1 MNNYNKGRTSY
12 SDDTPGGALAEDETL
27 ERVDVHAAAHTA
39 LDRREARVEPAYNQV
54 YKEKGPSLF
63 RLCQWKLTI
72 DEFLLDE
79 PGQLSFAEDSVHEVH
94 LPEAVDVNTT
104 KTESVLQPVELL
116 VAVVVLCR
124 PQCVGHPLDTIDN
137 RTGEVVSGVRLVLRP
152 GPMVRSAIVAV
163 QHLQQYID
171 SLFVRFKKRLINRV
185 AHGSVD

>member
-1 MNNYNKGRTSY
+1 M
-12 SDDTPGGALAEDETL
+12 
-27 ERVDVHAAAHTA
+27 
-39 LDRREARVEPAYNQV
+39 
-54 YKEKGPSLF
+54 
-63 RLCQWKLTI
+63 
-72 DEFLLDE
+72 
-79 PGQLSFAEDSVHEVH
+79 HEVH
-94 LPEAVDVNTT
+94 LPEAVDVNAT

-124 PQCVGHPLDTIDN
+124 PQCVGHSLNTVDN
-137 RTGEVVSGVRLVLRP
+137 RTGEVVGGVRLVLRL